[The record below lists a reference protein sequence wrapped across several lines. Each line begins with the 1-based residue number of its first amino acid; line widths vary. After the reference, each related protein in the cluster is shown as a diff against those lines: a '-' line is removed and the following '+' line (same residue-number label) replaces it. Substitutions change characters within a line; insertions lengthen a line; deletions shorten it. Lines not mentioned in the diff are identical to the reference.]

1 MSSVFSRPARR
12 TVLTTAAAM
21 LAAFALAACGTTEA
35 PAAGDQA
42 AAAKPAGPVRL
53 TDERGKVD
61 LPAPAAK
68 IVSLEWGLT
77 ENLLA
82 LGVKPIGAADVKGYN
97 TYDKVMP
104 LAASTPDV
112 GTRGEPSLD
121 AIAALHPDLVVTTTD
136 LPENVIAQLSKQTKV
151 LTLRGSDSADPIG
164 YLRKTVTTLSEATGT
179 QEQGRKLLAAFD
191 AKVAEGKKKLAGA
204 GKSGAKFVMADG
216 YSTSGTVTV
225 RMYTKGSFLGSIA
238 EQLGAANQ
246 WTGEGDKVYGLSPT
260 DVEGLTKITD
270 PATSFV
276 YAANDAES
284 DVFTQDLAGNAVW
297 KQLPF
302 VKAAKLHRIP
312 DGIWMFGGPKSA
324 IAYVDALTGALTR

>member
-12 TVLTTAAAM
+12 PILKAAAA
-21 LAAFALAACGTTEA
+21 LAATFALAACGTTEA
-35 PAAGDQA
+35 PATQEST
-42 AAAKPAGPVRL
+42 AAKPAGPVHL

-82 LGVKPIGAADVKGYN
+82 LGVKPVGAADVKGYN
-97 TYDKVMP
+97 TYDKAMP

-179 QEQGRKLLAAFD
+179 QEQGRKLLTEFD
-191 AKVAEGKKKLAGA
+191 AKVAEGKKKLADA

-238 EQLGAANQ
+238 GQLGAANQ
-246 WTGEGDKVYGLSPT
+246 WTGEGDKVYGLAPT

-276 YAANDAES
+276 YAANAAES

>member
-1 MSSVFSRPARR
+1 VSTVFRPARR
-12 TVLTTAAAM
+12 PFFATAAAL
-21 LAAFALAACGTTEA
+21 LATVALAACGTTET
-35 PAAGDQA
+35 PASPDQA
-42 AAAKPAGPVRL
+42 AAAKPAGPVSL

-104 LAASTPDV
+104 LAESTPDV

-136 LPENVIAQLSKQTKV
+136 LPENVIAQLSKRAPV

-164 YLRKTVTTLSEATGT
+164 YLRKTVTTLADATGT
-179 QEQGRKLLAAFD
+179 QEQGRKLLAEFD
-191 AKVAEGKKKLAGA
+191 AKVADGKKKLADA

-216 YSTSGTVTV
+216 YTTSGTVTV
-225 RMYTKGSFLGSIA
+225 RMYTKGSFLGSVA
-238 EQLGAANQ
+238 AQLGTDNQ
-246 WTGEGDKVYGLSPT
+246 WTGEGDKVYGLAPT
-260 DVEGLTKITD
+260 DVEGLTKISD

-284 DVFTQDLAGNAVW
+284 DVFTKDLAGNAVW

-302 VKAAKLHRIP
+302 VKSGGLHRIP
-312 DGIWMFGGPKSA
+312 DGIWMFGGPKAA